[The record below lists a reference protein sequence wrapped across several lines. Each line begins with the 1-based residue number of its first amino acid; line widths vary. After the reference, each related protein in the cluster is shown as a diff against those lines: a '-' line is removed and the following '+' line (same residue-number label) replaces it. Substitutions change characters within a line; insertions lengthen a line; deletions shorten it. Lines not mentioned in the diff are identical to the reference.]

1 MGGLENGNDRRVTSV
16 TPNLGHRCAGATGAE
31 SADPAGSEASAVRAA
46 ISISV

>member
-31 SADPAGSEASAVRAA
+31 AADVAGSDAGGARGRHPTNV
-46 ISISV
+46 